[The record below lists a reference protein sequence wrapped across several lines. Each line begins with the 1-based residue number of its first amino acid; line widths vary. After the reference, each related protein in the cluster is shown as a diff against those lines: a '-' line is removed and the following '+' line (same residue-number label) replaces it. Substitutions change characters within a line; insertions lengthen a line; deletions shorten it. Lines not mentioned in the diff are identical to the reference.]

1 MNDQQLHTPEAVTT
15 ENKTDGSIK
24 PPVFTAKKSWNA
36 QKLMSFSAF
45 LISIGTFIT
54 FAYQTHLIQKQQF
67 RSVLPYLMINR
78 SSGYNEQGQKMISL
92 QLFNNGIG
100 PAIIEDVTILYHDKE
115 YKTVYDF
122 FVNGVY
128 AENQINMSRNDIK
141 AGFALP
147 AGQTL
152 ALLSSN
158 DHQAAIVLEK
168 VLASNDF
175 MLEIVY
181 SSLYE
186 EKWKLTYKHGAYNLK
201 PEKID

>member
-1 MNDQQLHTPEAVTT
+1 M
-15 ENKTDGSIK
+15 
-24 PPVFTAKKSWNA
+24 
-36 QKLMSFSAF
+36 
-45 LISIGTFIT
+45 
-54 FAYQTHLIQKQQF
+54 
-67 RSVLPYLMINR
+67 
-78 SSGYNEQGQKMISL
+78 
-92 QLFNNGIG
+92 
-100 PAIIEDVTILYHDKE
+100 
-115 YKTVYDF
+115 YDF

-128 AENQINMSRNDIK
+128 AENQINMSRNDIY

-147 AGQTL
+147 AGQPL

-158 DHQAAIVLEK
+158 DYQAAIVFEK

-181 SSLYE
+181 TSLYE